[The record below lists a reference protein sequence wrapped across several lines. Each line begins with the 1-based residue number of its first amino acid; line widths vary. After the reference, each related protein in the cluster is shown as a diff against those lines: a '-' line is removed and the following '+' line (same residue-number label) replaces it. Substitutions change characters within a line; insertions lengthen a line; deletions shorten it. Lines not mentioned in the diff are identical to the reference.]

1 MKRLCAFTFLL
12 AAATLAASCGKC
24 EPFYAGSATD
34 EAWIEM
40 IDTYDS
46 ATTPSAC
53 AAPTVTTPAE
63 GEVLAGTRLEWDP
76 GCLAMAP
83 APAPAGPPTRLA
95 VRAGCARDGLLA
107 RWADAVADL
116 VSTRAEAHLPPIT
129 GPVYYVEIP
138 VPGDRC
144 GALALTTDQFWEMDA
159 DTVSLLRGAGTLSIT
174 ITGAYLTENNVTE
187 GPYRAATPRT
197 FSVE

>member
-1 MKRLCAFTFLL
+1 MKRALAFGVLA

-24 EPFYAGSATD
+24 EPFYAGVATD

-46 ATTPSAC
+46 ATAPSTC
-53 AAPTVTTPAE
+53 AAPDVTTPAE
-63 GEVLAGTRLEWDP
+63 GAVLAGTRIEWSSD
-76 GCLAMAP
+76 CLAMAP
-83 APAPAGPPTRLA
+83 AAAPGATPARLA
-95 VRAGCARDGLLA
+95 VRAGCSRDGLLA
-107 RWADAVADL
+107 RWADALADL
-116 VSTRAEAHLPPIT
+116 VSARADAHLPPIT
-129 GPVYYVEIP
+129 GPIYYVEIP

-144 GALALTTDQFWEMDA
+144 GALALTTDEFWELDA
-159 DTVSLLRGAGTLSIT
+159 DTLALLRGAGTLSIT